1 MTGTFEPPR
10 YVLVIGPDCDDRA
23 WLEGVLMRADLAVAA
38 ASPGELLAAP
48 DIIAPQIVLFDDAGT
63 RVARGEVL
71 RRSMAIPA
79 LAGAPF
85 IVLAYDRDIDS
96 FSEAITGGA
105 AAYLVKPAQASE
117 VVDLARRLIGWA
129 TAPDRSEKRR
139 RLRRPLLLRVDI
151 DIRREKRTIQ
161 GRLVDVSD
169 KGCQVETEEPLEQDD
184 AVRVVLRGLEDTT
197 HLALG
202 AVVRW
207 TENEDG
213 KLFSAG
219 LRFSGTT
226 ALLAGKLL
234 GFATRGLT

>member
-1 MTGTFEPPR
+1 LTETLEPPR
-10 YVLVIGPDCDDRA
+10 YVLVVGADSDDRA
-23 WLEGVLMRADLAVAA
+23 WLEGVLMRADLTVAA

-48 DIIAPQIVLFDDAGT
+48 HILPPQILVFDDAGP
-63 RVARGEVL
+63 RQARREVIQK
-71 RRSMAIPA
+71 ATA
-79 LAGAPF
+79 LGALVGVPF

-105 AAYLVKPAQASE
+105 AAYLVKPAQASD

-151 DIRREKRTIQ
+151 DLRQEKRTIQ
-161 GRLVDVSD
+161 GRLVDVSAN
-169 KGCQVETEEPLEQDD
+169 GCQVETDEPLGEGDT
-184 AVRVVLRGLEDTT
+184 VRVVLRGLEDTT

-207 TENEDG
+207 TQPEESH
-213 KLFSAG
+213 FSAG
-219 LRFSGTT
+219 LRFTGTT

-234 GFATRGLT
+234 GFAAQGLT